1 VPVSDEISPVSQP
14 TFDRTSEASQSGG
27 AETIASSRHRD
38 TSGFFRFSV
47 SQFLVALVLMLI
59 INPFVPEYQ
68 GGEFISG
75 GLMTLVLITAVLA
88 VGGTRRVLGMTI
100 LLVVPALAAEW
111 VDRYRPDLVPRWII
125 SGVGLVF
132 VGFVVIQLLRFVLR
146 APRVSAEVL
155 CAGISAYLMLG
166 LLWAAAYLLV
176 ARLTP
181 GAFTLLY
188 GAARTGRMERFDT
201 LCFSFGSL
209 TSLGC
214 NDIVPVTRVARMLTV
229 VESTT
234 GVLYLAVMMARLV
247 ALYSNAE
254 RKRPDRANH

>member
-1 VPVSDEISPVSQP
+1 VPVSDETSTVGQP
-14 TFDRTSEASQSGG
+14 TFDRTSEVSQS
-27 AETIASSRHRD
+27 ADASARHRHRD
-38 TSGFFRFSV
+38 TPGFFRFSV
-47 SQFLVALVLMLI
+47 SHFLVALILMLI
-59 INPFVPEYQ
+59 TNPFIPEYQ

-75 GLMTLVLITAVLA
+75 GLITLVLINAVLA
-88 VGGTRRVLGMTI
+88 VGGSRRVLGVTI

-111 VDRYRPDLVPRWII
+111 VDRYGPDLVPRWII
-125 SGVGLVF
+125 SGVGLIF
-132 VGFVVIQLLRFVLR
+132 VGFVVVQLLRFVLR
-146 APRVSAEVL
+146 APRVSGEVL

-166 LLWAAAYLLV
+166 LMWAAAYLLV
-176 ARLTP
+176 ARLNP

-188 GAARTGRMERFDT
+188 GAATTGRMERFDT
-201 LCFSFGSL
+201 LCLSFGSL

-254 RKRPDRANH
+254 RKRPDRA